1 MDGIKS
7 ESYKLH
13 NIKNSK
19 IVDYRIWIDLSLFK
33 FNMLK
38 FDIQNNVIEF
48 VIFKSESNWTSDP
61 N

>member
-38 FDIQNNVIEF
+38 F
-48 VIFKSESNWTSDP
+48 ESPSIKKLMVNKLILTG
-61 N
+61 